1 MTLRARRVLQRSWKG
16 HTLLETILLCVKL
29 PQIQRNRVVPGLGP
43 SSRPQSPITLSPA
56 DSENESSSTGGNEL
70 TQQLKKLGKYLE
82 KKQTQSSRAG
92 DSSDNPIDPQ
102 IDEHLVNIRRA
113 LRKSPKK

>member
-1 MTLRARRVLQRSWKG
+1 MDRQREISLKKIWECDG
-16 HTLLETILLCVKL
+16 MVQQFL
-29 PQIQRNRVVPGLGP
+29 PQIQRNRVVPVLGP